1 MTKLATQTWLWQFG
15 CYWKYQRQNWKE
27 IATVQDYQEWTYSE
41 GPISNLHYTCLAQL
55 ADPFGT
61 NSAASNAAHVK
72 KPRPA
77 SRMHRSDR
85 DYELGCYYWVQDRV
99 AYRVVRGDRTRSSWI
114 SEKEGSLQFGNLDRV
129 GEGFWE
135 PWTPFNHVSD
145 AVVYDPCVGCNTC
158 NDKWR
163 KHPRCWHCKL
173 SGRRISKKLPK
184 LARGFGG

>member
-1 MTKLATQTWLWQFG
+1 MDILRRAHRQLTVHMLSATCRSFWYKLRRIKCCA
-15 CYWKYQRQNWKE
+15 C
-27 IATVQDYQEWTYSE
+27 
-41 GPISNLHYTCLAQL
+41 
-55 ADPFGT
+55 
-61 NSAASNAAHVK
+61 K